1 MGWRDEL
8 KIHPACERIPPI
20 SHDELLALSADIR
33 INGLQER
40 VKLIIIAGIYMLL
53 DGRSR
58 LDALEMFGPIQ
69 VFTGNSPNNKFFE
82 VIVPKVDP
90 VVYAL
95 SVNLHRRHLTPEQKR
110 ELIENLL
117 KANPEFSDRF
127 IASATKVSDK
137 TVGAR
142 RHELEGR
149 AEIPHVAARTDT
161 TGRRQP
167 ARKKVQQ
174 PKAPPEKL
182 PDSEPTLFDTS
193 PPVAPDA
200 SPERKDYAAP
210 STTPAPPLLI
220 DPWAGQ
226 RAAARGSIRGLAKL
240 KDVDFGPVAATM
252 TLEQLREASDE
263 IDEAI
268 DVALAWS
275 AALDAAIE
283 RATSVEDEASSSDH
297 LVREQDATT
306 GGLAGEA

>member
-40 VKLIIIAGIYMLL
+40 AKLIIVDGVYTLA

-58 LDALEMFGPIQ
+58 LDALEMSGPIQ
-69 VFTGNSPNNKFFE
+69 VFTGNSPNNAIFE

-90 VVYAL
+90 AVYAL
-95 SVNLHRRHLTPEQKR
+95 SVNLHRRHLMPEQKR

-117 KANPEFSDRF
+117 KAHPEFSDRF

-137 TVGAR
+137 TVGTR

-149 AEIPHVAARTDT
+149 AEIPHVATRTDI

-167 ARKKVQQ
+167 VRKKVRQ

-182 PDSEPTLFDTS
+182 PEPTLFDPS
-193 PPVAPDA
+193 PSVAPDA
-200 SPERKDYAAP
+200 SPEQKAAAAP
-210 STTPAPPLLI
+210 STAPGPPLLI
-220 DPWAGQ
+220 DPLAGQ
-226 RAAARGSIRGLAKL
+226 RAAVRGSIRGLAKL
-240 KDVDFGPVAATM
+240 KDVDFGQVVAAM
-252 TLEQLREASDE
+252 PIEQLREARDE
-263 IDEAI
+263 LDDAM
-268 DVALAWS
+268 DVVFAFS
-275 AALDAAIE
+275 AALDEAIR
-283 RATSVEDEASSSDH
+283 RATSADDEASSSDH
-297 LVREQDATT
+297 VVREQDATT